1 MTAGRL
7 RVHKLFLLAA
17 CLFILVFYFLN
28 PFSSGYEIASSL
40 FFITFLGLPHGALD
54 FEIAKEYRLI
64 HNFAKKAVFV
74 SAYLAISAACVY
86 FWFLYPAIALVL
98 FLTVSVIHFS
108 EDWHHTGSKIEALSI
123 STMLLCL
130 PAIVHKEEVQE
141 YFSLLMIKPAETT
154 VIIFGMAFCFFLA
167 LLLFFITSINKE
179 FKNKTAFVEVSA
191 LTLMA
196 CLLPALLYFI
206 VYFCFLHSLNH
217 METLSQNL
225 KKSQKELWIKCIPM
239 VLTTTAITAIVA
251 YHWQEPELK
260 QAAIQWIFI
269 GLFALTIPHMVL
281 IDILLKRVNFP
292 EP

>member
-17 CLFILVFYFLN
+17 CLFILVFYFLHA
-28 PFSSGYEIASSL
+28 FSSGYEVACSL

-54 FEIAKEYRLI
+54 FEIAKDYKLI
-64 HNFAKKAVFV
+64 HGFTKKATFL
-74 SAYLAISAACVY
+74 SSYLTISALCIY
-86 FWFLYPAIALVL
+86 FWFLYPALALGI
-98 FLTVSVIHFS
+98 FLIVSVIHFS
-108 EDWHHTGSKIEALSI
+108 EDWHHTGSKMEALSI
-123 STMLLCL
+123 SAMLLCL

-141 YFSLLMIKPAETT
+141 YFSLLMVERTEAKM
-154 VIIFGMAFCFFLA
+154 IILGMASSFFLA
-167 LLLFFITSINKE
+167 VLLFFIKSIYNE
-179 FKNKTAFVEVSA
+179 FKNKTAIIEVCA

-196 CLLPALLYFI
+196 CLLPALLYFL

-225 KKSQKELWIKCIPM
+225 KQRQKELWIKSTPI
-239 VLTTTAITAIVA
+239 VLVTVAIAVPIA
-251 YHWQEPELK
+251 LHPQGIELK
-260 QAAIQWIFI
+260 QAAIQWIFV

-281 IDILLKRVNFP
+281 IDVILKRVNFP